1 MTHVTCSVLKTIKK
15 KETKTEKSRSHI
27 APSYTSNKKIQT
39 IFNSYTGRT
48 FIFYDNFIITY
59 SERQKYGINSLKIK
73 ENFFQKNLWTGQFY
87 YICTCFSTK
96 ENSKQSF
103 VFEL

>member
-1 MTHVTCSVLKTIKK
+1 MVIPVNTVTDKK
-15 KETKTEKSRSHI
+15 SIRQVFFANVNLLALSMVTM
-27 APSYTSNKKIQT
+27 KI
-39 IFNSYTGRT
+39 FVYLL
-48 FIFYDNFIITY
+48 Y

-73 ENFFQKNLWTGQFY
+73 QFFFSKKSLDRSILVYKN
-87 YICTCFSTK
+87 TCFSTK